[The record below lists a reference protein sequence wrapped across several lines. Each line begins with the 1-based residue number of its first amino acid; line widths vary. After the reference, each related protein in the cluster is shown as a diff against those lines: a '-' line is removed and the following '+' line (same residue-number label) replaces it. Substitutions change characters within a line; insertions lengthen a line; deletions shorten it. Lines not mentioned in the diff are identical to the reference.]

1 MLIAMLLELPLIMY
15 QGVLILPLPVLLEL
29 LPGRP
34 VPVQRPVL
42 PRLPPMQVN
51 LWLLPMLL
59 RIEPSVPLPVLPVLP
74 VQPPEPLPHKREP
87 ELN

>member
-1 MLIAMLLELPLIMY
+1 
-15 QGVLILPLPVLLEL
+15 
-29 LPGRP
+29 
-34 VPVQRPVL
+34 
-42 PRLPPMQVN
+42 MQVN
-51 LWLLPMLL
+51 LRLLPMLL